1 MRNQSAFTLIELLV
15 TVSLMVLFTAGA
27 ALYNRGGDK
36 QISLYREQGKVINQ
50 LYRVRSLAITTFD
63 RFTDDAQG
71 APCGYGISIPD
82 NGASLIIFKDMPLA
96 DDSCPVYYQN
106 SPQFIYDGGDEF
118 VEEVILKDELDQIG
132 KDIPTVKIVYTVTQP
147 NGTDWSG
154 ETGRICKEMI
164 EKYNPNWKDSLF
176 YMSGPPDMVDTIQ
189 QIVKEMG
196 VPQEQIKTE
205 RFTGY

>member
-1 MRNQSAFTLIELLV
+1 MELKSQKAFTLIELLV

-63 RFTDDAQG
+63 RFTDDAEG

-82 NGASLIIFKDMPLA
+82 DGAALIIFKDMPLA

-106 SPQFIYDGGDEF
+106 SPQFMYDGGDEF
-118 VEEVILKDELDQIG
+118 VEEIVLKDVMVVEPNFRDILFVPPDPKVFSNISLSGQPATLRLHAERVSFDLVVSVNQFGQITT
-132 KDIPTVKIVYTVTQP
+132 DVYTP
-147 NGTDWSG
+147 
-154 ETGRICKEMI
+154 
-164 EKYNPNWKDSLF
+164 
-176 YMSGPPDMVDTIQ
+176 
-189 QIVKEMG
+189 
-196 VPQEQIKTE
+196 
-205 RFTGY
+205 